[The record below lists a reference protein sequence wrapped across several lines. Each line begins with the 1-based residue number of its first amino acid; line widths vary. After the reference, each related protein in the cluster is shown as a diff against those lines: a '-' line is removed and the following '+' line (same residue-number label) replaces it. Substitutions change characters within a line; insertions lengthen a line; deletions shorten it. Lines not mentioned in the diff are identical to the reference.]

1 MQRNY
6 AYRRKLPHYQW
17 IDKTYFITFNT
28 KNRQILTPHS
38 RTLVLET
45 CIAGHGKRYEL
56 HAAVIMPDHVHLLLT
71 PLYDTNGE
79 ISLPEILQ
87 EIKSVSAH
95 KVNRYLGRHGR
106 LWQEESFD
114 RAMRE
119 VDNVRAKIDYIMG
132 NPLRDGLAAN
142 PYQYQWFWRES

>member
-17 IDKTYFITFNT
+17 TDKTYFITFNT

-45 CIAGHGKRYEL
+45 CIAGNGNKYEL

-71 PLYDTNGE
+71 PLYDANGE

-95 KVNRYLGRHGR
+95 KVNKYLGRHGR

-119 VDNVRAKIDYIMG
+119 VVNVRGKIDYIMG
-132 NPLRDGLAAN
+132 NPVRDGLAPS
-142 PYQYQWFWRES
+142 PYEYQWFWREP